1 MSFWKKIPGNA
12 EVILTGGVKE
22 EVLFPLDTDPD
33 FIVRG
38 YVVINGK
45 RIKADIGLI
54 ESVSGWNEEFHEV
67 SPRLYREIR
76 K

>member
-1 MSFWKKIPGNA
+1 MSPWKKIPENA
-12 EVILTGGVKE
+12 EVILTGVVKE
-22 EVLFPLDTDPD
+22 EVLLPLDTDPD

-38 YVVINGK
+38 YVVINGE

-54 ESVSGWNEEFHEV
+54 EFVSGWNEEFHEV